1 MVIQSDW
8 VESNSGNM
16 QRESITGMIASM
28 ITFVTNYQNENKIWD
43 NNVFTMY
50 LYRQK
55 WKKNSF
61 KSNVPYF
68 HAAQVT
74 WKLTVCPLKFFS
86 DHYLEF
92 FNGTIFWIKGEKIIL
107 PWLELRRVGTVFKLI
122 WTPDG
127 KMRKK
132 RVKQAIALFTHGC
145 QAYGHVP
152 KLYDLKH
159 TCCYNI
165 DNYSWL
171 PIIRT
176 FKGNRKKFELSGV
189 RVIEGKII

>member
-1 MVIQSDW
+1 MKTKFETIMCLQCIYIARNEKEPFQEQRSLFSCSASDLKTDC
-8 VESNSGNM
+8 V
-16 QRESITGMIASM
+16 
-28 ITFVTNYQNENKIWD
+28 
-43 NNVFTMY
+43 
-50 LYRQK
+50 
-55 WKKNSF
+55 SF
-61 KSNVPYF
+61 KIFWRS
-68 HAAQVT
+68 
-74 WKLTVCPLKFFS
+74 LLRI
-86 DHYLEF
+86 

-132 RVKQAIALFTHGC
+132 RVKQAIALFPHGC